1 MAASAASDA
10 AVRRRALEPDQSF
23 LVEAPAGSGK
33 TELLIQRYLALLAR
47 VEQPESIVALTFTRK
62 AAAEM
67 KERVLTALRQA
78 AAGEPV
84 ANEYAAQTR
93 ALANAAL
100 AQNAR
105 QDWNLIDDTGRL
117 QIGTIDSFCS
127 LLTRQMPL
135 LAKLGSPPRV
145 LEFAD
150 ELYYLAAQRT
160 LVALGETQ
168 AFQPVF
174 HDAVLHFDGNLSFLQ
189 KLIAESLAKRD
200 QWMRKLARHRGEEL
214 RAEIDQLLAEELV
227 WRLRQIADLWPVDV
241 PGRPAVT
248 AGALPEWVKAADRF
262 LQKDKKQPRKSVR
275 CSDTL
280 AKRPDFCEAL
290 HRCRKLI
297 APPISDQ
304 EWLLI
309 SNFTVI
315 LNVALRQL
323 EDIFRDRGEVDFT
336 HISRSA
342 AEALG
347 TPDRPTELA
356 YRLDFRIEHIL
367 VDEFQDTSL
376 AQFELLERLTAQ
388 WSVGDGRTL
397 FLVGDP
403 MQSIYQFRDAD
414 VSLFI
419 RAAEQGIG
427 DISLERLRLCENFR
441 STKAIVRWV
450 VDEFTRITPIDD
462 DATIGAV
469 TLRPTSAAR
478 SAQGTVPHI
487 HRFIDDAGAAEAEKV
502 VEIARASLAKGR
514 STAILVRARSHL
526 DAILPALRKHEIPFE
541 AVDLDALTSEQH
553 ILDLLS
559 LTRAIHQLADRVAWL
574 ACLRAPFC
582 GLTLSDLATL
592 FDGRRDRT
600 ILNILNDDGLVAAL
614 PALSRQRVVRCRDVL
629 SRAMEGF
636 GRSPLRPLM
645 EAAWIA
651 LGGPA
656 ALDGSNQ
663 RDDAASFLDLLEVC
677 DAGGRIPDFSLFQE
691 RLNYLFARPLHHSA
705 SRVQV
710 MTIHKAKGLQ
720 FDTVIIPQLGR
731 LSGRSDRDLLV
742 WSTPPGDGRSLVAGI
757 PSTGG
762 NSFSDPPYYK
772 LVHNQTVQ
780 KEEAEQARLFYV
792 AVTRARE
799 ELHLLANA
807 KTKKSG
813 VELTK
818 PAGFLKLLW
827 TEEEEQRFEAELA
840 RLLAGQSRQAELLF
854 VAANETKLRR
864 LPASWRLPDARPS
877 VPWIPP
883 YQTETPSDR
892 KPTYD
897 WVSETGRHAGS
908 VVHDLLRRIAEDGL
922 DAWPPARIAALDSFA
937 SRELERLGVPSTE
950 RTTAVA
956 RVLDALRNVVA
967 SERGRW
973 ILTPH
978 ANAQCEWPLAGIVGE
993 RFINA
998 RIDRTFIDEK
1008 GTRWIIDYKT
1018 STHEG
1023 AGRPKFLRDERA
1035 RYELQLNLYARLL
1048 EAAGENK
1055 IAVGLYFPLLDE
1067 WISWQIVAE
1076 EPALSVR

>member
-1 MAASAASDA
+1 MAASDA
-10 AVRRRALEPDQSF
+10 AVRRRALESGESF

-47 VEQPESIVALTFTRK
+47 VQQPESIVALTFTRK

-78 AAGEPV
+78 AAGKPV

-93 ALANAAL
+93 ALATAAL
-100 AQNAR
+100 AQNER
-105 QDWNLIDDTGRL
+105 QNWNIIDDTGRL

-150 ELYYLAAQRT
+150 ELYYLAARRT
-160 LVALGETQ
+160 IVALGETE

-174 HDAVLHFDGNLSFLQ
+174 HEAVLHFDGNLSFLQ

-214 RAEIDQLLAEELV
+214 RAEINQLLGEELV
-227 WRLRQIADLWPVDV
+227 RRLQRIADLWPDDV
-241 PGRPAVT
+241 PGCPRVA
-248 AGALPEWVKAADRF
+248 ADALPEWMQAADRF
-262 LQKDKKQPRKSVR
+262 LYSKNKQPRKTVR
-275 CSDTL
+275 CSDAL
-280 AKRPDFCEAL
+280 ARRPDFCEAL
-290 HRCRKLI
+290 HRSRKLI

-315 LNVALRQL
+315 LNVGLRQL
-323 EDIFRDRGEVDFT
+323 EEVFRDRGEVDFT

-347 TPDRPTELA
+347 APDQPTELA

-388 WSVGDGRTL
+388 WSPGDGRTL

-427 DISLERLRLCENFR
+427 DILPERLRLCENFR

-450 VDEFTRITPIDD
+450 VDEFTRITPVKD
-462 DATIGAV
+462 DATIGSV

-478 SAQGTVPHI
+478 SAQGITPHI
-487 HRFIDDAGAAEAEKV
+487 HRLIDDDGTVEAEEV
-502 VEIARASLAKGR
+502 VEIARGSLAKGR

-600 ILNILNDDGLVAAL
+600 VLDILNDDSLIASL
-614 PALSRQRVVRCRDVL
+614 PASARQRVLRCRDVM
-629 SRAMEGF
+629 SHAVEGF
-636 GRSPLRPLM
+636 GRSPIRSLV

-663 RDDAASFLDLLEVC
+663 RDDAASFFDLLEVC
-677 DAGGRIPDFSLFQE
+677 DAGGRISDFSLFQE

-742 WSTPPGDGRSLVAGI
+742 WSTLPSDERSLVAGI
-757 PSTGG
+757 PSTGT
-762 NSFSDPPYYK
+762 STFSDPPYYN
-772 LVHNQTVQ
+772 LVHDQTAQ
-780 KEEAEQARLFYV
+780 KEEAEQSRLLYV

-799 ELHLLANA
+799 ELHMLANA

-813 VELTK
+813 GELAK
-818 PAGFLKLLW
+818 PSGFLKLLW
-827 TEEEEQRFEAELA
+827 TEAEAERFEAELA
-840 RLLAGQSRQAELLF
+840 RRLAAQSRQAELPLA
-854 VAANETKLRR
+854 AANETKLRR
-864 LPASWRLPDARPS
+864 LSAAWRLPAARPS
-877 VPWIPP
+877 VPWTPP
-883 YQTETPSDR
+883 YQPETPSER

-908 VVHDLLRRIAEDGL
+908 VVHDLLRRIAEDGIDTWPPSRITAL
-922 DAWPPARIAALDSFA
+922 DAFA
-937 SRELERLGVPSTE
+937 SREFERLGVPSFE
-950 RTTAVA
+950 RAAAVA
-956 RVLDALRNVVA
+956 RVLDALRNVIA

-973 ILTPH
+973 ILAPH
-978 ANAQCEWPLAGIVGE
+978 AEAQCEWPLVGVVGE

-998 RIDRTFIDEK
+998 RIDRTFVDEG

-1023 AGRPKFLRDERA
+1023 TGRQKFLLDERA
-1035 RYELQLNLYARLL
+1035 RYGSQLNLYARLL
-1048 EAAGENK
+1048 EAAGEK
-1055 IAVGLYFPLLDE
+1055 QIAVGLYFPLLDE
-1067 WISWQIVAE
+1067 WVSWEIVAE
-1076 EPALSVR
+1076 EPALTAF

>member
-1 MAASAASDA
+1 MDSSVASDS
-10 AVRRRALEPDQSF
+10 AVRRRALETGKSF

-47 VEQPESIVALTFTRK
+47 VEQPESIIALTFTRK

-78 AAGEPV
+78 AASEPV

-93 ALANAAL
+93 TLANAAL
-100 AQNAR
+100 AQNER
-105 QDWNLIDDTGRL
+105 QGWNVIDDTGRL

-160 LVALGETQ
+160 LVTLAETE

-174 HDAVLHFDGNLSFLQ
+174 RDAVLHFEGNLSFLQ

-214 RAEIDQLLAEELV
+214 RAEIDHLLAEELV
-227 WRLRQIADLWPVDV
+227 RDLQQIADLWPDDV
-241 PGRPAVT
+241 PGRPPVA
-248 AGALPEWVKAADRF
+248 ADALSEWVQAADRF
-262 LQKDKKQPRKSVR
+262 LYSKKKQPRKGVR
-275 CSDTL
+275 CFDTL
-280 AKRPDFCEAL
+280 VKRRDFCEAL
-290 HRCRKLI
+290 HRSRKLVP
-297 APPISDQ
+297 PPISDR

-309 SNFTVI
+309 SNFTVV

-323 EDIFRDRGEVDFT
+323 ETVFRDRGEVDFT
-336 HISRSA
+336 HISRAA

-347 TPDRPTELA
+347 APDQPTELA

-388 WSVGDGRTL
+388 WSPDDGRTL

-419 RAAEQGIG
+419 RAARQGIG
-427 DISLERLRLCENFR
+427 DISLERLQLCENFR

-450 VDEFTRITPIDD
+450 VDEFTRFTPLED

-469 TLRPTSAAR
+469 ALRRTSAAR
-478 SAQGTVPHI
+478 SAQGVAPRI
-487 HRFIDDAGAAEAEKV
+487 HRFIDDDGTAEAEKV
-502 VEIARASLAKGR
+502 VEIACASLAKGR
-514 STAILVRARSHL
+514 STAILVRARNHL
-526 DAILPALRKHEIPFE
+526 ESILPALRKHEIPFE
-541 AVDLDALTSEQH
+541 AVDLDALSSEQH

-559 LTRAIHQLADRVAWL
+559 LTRAIHQLADRIAWL

-582 GLTLSDLATL
+582 GLTLFDLATL
-592 FDGRRDRT
+592 FDGRHDRT
-600 ILNILNDDGLVAAL
+600 VLDILNDDGLVVSL
-614 PALSRQRVVRCRDVL
+614 PASSRQRVVRCREVL
-629 SRAMEGF
+629 SRAVEGF
-636 GRSPLRPLM
+636 GRSSIRPLV
-645 EAAWIA
+645 EAAWLA

-656 ALDGSNQ
+656 VLDGSNQ
-663 RDDAASFLDLLEVC
+663 RDDAASFFDLLEAC
-677 DAGGRIPDFSLFQE
+677 DAGGRISDFSVFQE
-691 RLNYLFARPLHHSA
+691 RLNYLFARTFHHST

-720 FDTVIIPQLGR
+720 FDTVIVPQLGR
-731 LSGRSDRDLLV
+731 PSGRSGHDLLV
-742 WSTPPGDGRSLVAGI
+742 WSTPPGDYRSLVAGI

-762 NSFSDPPYYK
+762 DGFSDPPYYK
-772 LVHNQTVQ
+772 SVHHQTLQ

-799 ELHLLANA
+799 ELHLMANA

-813 VELTK
+813 VELAT
-818 PAGFLKLLW
+818 PAGFLRLLW
-827 TEEEEQRFEAELA
+827 TDAERERF
-840 RLLAGQSRQAELLF
+840 QAELKRRLAQSQQGDLRL
-854 VAANETKLRR
+854 VAGNETTLRR
-864 LPASWRLPDARPS
+864 LPASWQVPKARPS
-877 VPWIPP
+877 VSWVPP
-883 YQTETPSDR
+883 YESETPSDR

-897 WVSETGRHAGS
+897 WVSETGRHVGS
-908 VVHDLLRRIAEDGL
+908 IVHDLLRRIAEDGI
-922 DAWPPARIAALDSFA
+922 DAWPSSRIAALHRFA
-937 SRELERLGVPSTE
+937 SRELERLGVPLSE
-950 RTTAVA
+950 RAAAVV
-956 RVLDALRNVVA
+956 RVLDALRNVTT
-967 SERGRW
+967 SDRGRW
-973 ILTPH
+973 ILAPH
-978 ANAQCEWPLAGIVGE
+978 AQAQCEWPLAGVVDG
-993 RFINA
+993 RFING
-998 RIDRTFIDEK
+998 RIDRTFVDEN

-1018 STHEG
+1018 SMHEG
-1023 AGRPKFLRDERA
+1023 AGRQNFLRDERE
-1035 RYELQLNLYARLL
+1035 RYESQLKLYARLL
-1048 EAAGENK
+1048 EAAGEAK

-1067 WISWQIVAE
+1067 WISWEVVTEQPTLTA
-1076 EPALSVR
+1076 R